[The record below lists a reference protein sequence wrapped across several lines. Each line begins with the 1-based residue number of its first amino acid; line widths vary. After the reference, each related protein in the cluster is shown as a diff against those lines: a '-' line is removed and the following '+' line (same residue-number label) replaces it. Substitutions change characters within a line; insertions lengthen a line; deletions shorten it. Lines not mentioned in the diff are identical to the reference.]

1 LSTEILIF
9 LTGAKW
15 PRDNFELLK
24 NRMEVLVSDSH
35 PAATAKELFSNFV
48 QIGVVVADVDK
59 ATHYLTEIFGI
70 GPWRII
76 DWPPAGR
83 TDIQKFY
90 YGELGDFTARMA
102 FAELGTVE
110 LELIQP
116 KEGKSIWADFL
127 RDHGGG
133 IHHLRFNVDDI
144 EPVQAHLAQYG
155 IVSAQHG
162 SGIRPGTLWMNFAS
176 EDKIGF
182 VMEIMK
188 VMPGTTGRT
197 PAIVDGNVVG

>member
-1 LSTEILIF
+1 MT
-9 LTGAKW
+9 
-15 PRDNFELLK
+15 
-24 NRMEVLVSDSH
+24 DSL
-35 PAATAKELFSNFV
+35 PAPTPQELFNNFV

-59 ATHYLTEIFGI
+59 ATQNLTEIFGI

-83 TDIQKFY
+83 TDIQKY
-90 YGELGDFTARMA
+90 YHGEPGDFTARMA

-116 KEGKSIWADFL
+116 VSGKSIWADFL

-133 IHHLRFNVDDI
+133 IHHLRFNVDQI

-176 EDKIGF
+176 EEKIGF
-182 VMEIMK
+182 VMEVMK
-188 VMPGTTGRT
+188 VLPGTSGRT
-197 PAIVDGNVVG
+197 PNIVDGKVVG